1 MSKEQLHDL
10 MNDALKASDA
20 DQTEIVIMTSNSAL
34 TWYAENI
41 IHQNVAD
48 HTAQVQVRAAHGKK
62 VGSASTTDCSPEGL
76 ALVVQQASHAARLMP
91 DDPGFPGLPSPQ
103 PIAEASIGGWV
114 AATAASPPEERVLVV
129 KKVIERAEH
138 EGLRA
143 AGTYQ
148 VQNSE
153 LAVMSSMGVA
163 AYHQYTVAAL
173 KAVVMGDDSSG
184 YGLMSSADIAD
195 IDPEATGEQAVRTAV
210 ETRHPAEVGPG
221 AFEVVLSPF
230 AVEELMSNLVYAL
243 SARSVEQH
251 TCFLEGHEGE
261 QIVSPIVSL
270 YDDGLDP
277 AGMPVPF
284 DFEGMP
290 KRRVDFL
297 TQGKGGNVVYDS
309 YYAAK
314 MGRTTTG
321 HSLQQP
327 EPNEIGPCP
336 CPYPLNIFMGAGD
349 SSEVDMVSH
358 VERGIYVT
366 RFWYGSL
373 VDPKGAVVTG
383 MTRDGT
389 YLIENGHK
397 THGIQNLRFT
407 QGLVDMLAHTVEIS
421 RNRAVLASPFG
432 GVLVMAS
439 SFGIGAMVLP
449 SIRVEGFQ
457 FTGVT
462 R

>member
-1 MSKEQLHDL
+1 MSRELLLDL
-10 MNDALKASDA
+10 MHDALGMSDA
-20 DQTEIVIMTSNSAL
+20 DQTEIVTMTSDSAL

-41 IHQNVAD
+41 IHQNVAE
-48 HTAQVQVRAAHGKK
+48 HTAQVQVRAVVGKK
-62 VGSASTTDCSPEGL
+62 VGSASTTDCSSEGL
-76 ALVVQQASHAARLMP
+76 ALVVRQASQAARLMT
-91 DDPGFPGLPSPQ
+91 DDPDFPGLPPHQ
-103 PIAEASIGGWV
+103 RVATGNVGGWV
-114 AATAASPPEERVLVV
+114 AATAASQPGERVLAV

-148 VQNSE
+148 VQSSE
-153 LAVMSSMGVA
+153 LAVVSSMDVA
-163 AYHQYTVAAL
+163 AYHQYTVAGL

-184 YGLMSSADIAD
+184 YGRMSSVDVAD
-195 IDPEATGEQAVRTAV
+195 IDPEAVGEKAVLTAV
-210 ETRHPAEVGPG
+210 ETRHPVEVEPG

-230 AVEELMSNLVYAL
+230 AVEELMGMLAYLAL

-251 TCFLEGHEGE
+251 ACFLEGHEGE
-261 QIVSPIVSL
+261 QLASPIVNL

-277 AGMPVPF
+277 GGMPIPF

-297 TQGKGGNVVYDS
+297 IEGKGGNVVYDS

-314 MGRTTTG
+314 MGRSTTG

-327 EPNEIGPCP
+327 NDIG
-336 CPYPLNIFMGAGD
+336 PYPLNIFMGAGD
-349 SSEVDMVSH
+349 SSEEDMVSH

-366 RFWYGSL
+366 RFWYGNPVEPL
-373 VDPKGAVVTG
+373 RAVVTG
-383 MTRDGT
+383 TTRDGT
-389 YLIENGHK
+389 YLIENGRK
-397 THGIQNLRFT
+397 THGVRNLRFT

-421 RNRAVLASPFG
+421 RDRAVLAS
-432 GVLVMAS
+432 A
-439 SFGIGAMVLP
+439 FGIGAMVLP
-449 SIRVEGFQ
+449 SIRAEGFR
-457 FTGVT
+457 FTGVI